1 MIVFL
6 FDTTLPPLD
15 DDETDFDDDG
25 SEGDGGDSD
34 VNDDNDDYNDKDND
48 DDDRDVL
55 VIPHHLATSDARRL
69 GDLTQS
75 FAF

>member
-25 SEGDGGDSD
+25 SKGD
-34 VNDDNDDYNDKDND
+34 VNDDKDND
-48 DDDRDVL
+48 DVL

-75 FAF
+75 LAF

>member
-15 DDETDFDDDG
+15 DDETDFDDDD
-25 SEGDGGDSD
+25 SEDD
-34 VNDDNDDYNDKDND
+34 VNDDNDDYNDND
-48 DDDRDVL
+48 DERDVL

-75 FAF
+75 LAF

>member
-25 SEGDGGDSD
+25 REGDI
-34 VNDDNDDYNDKDND
+34 NDDNDDYNDKDN

-75 FAF
+75 LAF

>member
-1 MIVFL
+1 MIFLL

-15 DDETDFDDDG
+15 DDETDFDDDD
-25 SEGDGGDSD
+25 SEDD
-34 VNDDNDDYNDKDND
+34 VNDDNDDYNDKDID

-75 FAF
+75 LAF

>member
-25 SEGDGGDSD
+25 SEGD
-34 VNDDNDDYNDKDND
+34 VYDDNDDYNDKDND

>member
-1 MIVFL
+1 MIFLL

-25 SEGDGGDSD
+25 SEGD

>member
-1 MIVFL
+1 M
-6 FDTTLPPLD
+6 PPLD

-25 SEGDGGDSD
+25 SEGD
-34 VNDDNDDYNDKDND
+34 VNDDNDDYNDKDID

>member
-1 MIVFL
+1 MIVFS

-15 DDETDFDDDG
+15 DDETDFDDDD
-25 SEGDGGDSD
+25 SEGD

-48 DDDRDVL
+48 DDGDVL

-75 FAF
+75 LAF

>member
-34 VNDDNDDYNDKDND
+34 VNDDNDN